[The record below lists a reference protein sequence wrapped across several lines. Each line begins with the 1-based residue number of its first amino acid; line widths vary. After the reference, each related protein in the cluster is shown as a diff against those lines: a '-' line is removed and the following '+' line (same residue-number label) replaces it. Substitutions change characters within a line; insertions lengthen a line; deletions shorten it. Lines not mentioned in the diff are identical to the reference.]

1 MGMLRTCLAFLVLAA
16 ASAGPGLAQ
25 TPEEIVRWIYLSRA
39 QTAAPGAQGLEYL
52 TAPARRAQFFT
63 RRMVA
68 FLGADDSHGGNL
80 ATACLD
86 FAPDIPGNDFD
97 AGEIARTLVLSHAGG
112 AGHQSVTATFTSFGQ
127 PAQIT
132 YDFVAEDGFMRI
144 DDIAGP
150 GYRLSRIPCTAR
162 QAAAP
167 VPAGSGEFCY
177 DTGNSELRLRPAAD
191 GSAAFALESVQGGG
205 HSCSAQGRA
214 RSVAGGWLWEQTLYG
229 RPCRLEITVTAD
241 QAIRFGD
248 PGHGCKMT
256 LCGQRAVLAGLTFP
270 AASLVDCAA
279 LARQ

>member
-1 MGMLRTCLAFLVLAA
+1 MLRTCLAFLVLAA

-52 TAPARRAQFFT
+52 TAPARRTQFFT

-97 AGEIARTLVLSHAGG
+97 AGEIARTLALGRTGDG
-112 AGHQSVTATFTSFGQ
+112 ARQSITARFTNFGQ
-127 PAQIT
+127 PAQVT

-167 VPAGSGEFCY
+167 ATGPAAGEFCY
-177 DTGNSELRLRPAAD
+177 DTGTGNLRLRPAAD

-214 RSVAGGWLWEQTLYG
+214 RSVAG
-229 RPCRLEITVTAD
+229 
-241 QAIRFGD
+241 
-248 PGHGCKMT
+248 
-256 LCGQRAVLAGLTFP
+256 
-270 AASLVDCAA
+270 
-279 LARQ
+279 